1 MKAPVRPET
10 NFFRCNTGALLYFIE
25 GRCIEL
31 VSQARPKVGLACE
44 TSIEWGGFGTLFVR
58 LSRRLVLRL
67 LLNNL
72 YFVHNGSNNQSVLQA
87 YTPSTRPVIA
97 RLL

>member
-10 NFFRCNTGALLYFIE
+10 NFSRCNTGALLYFYIFIE
-25 GRCIEL
+25 GRC
-31 VSQARPKVGLACE
+31 
-44 TSIEWGGFGTLFVR
+44 IEWGGFGTLFVR